1 MKKYEAVF
9 LKRQNLIFSTVAWS
23 ILFQTKYF
31 YNITNFALPLRAET
45 DGRESLHTKNGIV
58 NKVENFYNF
67 AEINKE
73 KIYW

>member
-9 LKRQNLIFSTVAWS
+9 LKRQNLIFSAVAWS

-31 YNITNFALPLRAET
+31 DNITNFALPLGAET
-45 DGRESLHTKNGIV
+45 DGRESLHSKNGIV
-58 NKVENFYNF
+58 NKVESFYNF